1 MSSQANL
8 ELILNE
14 LKFTAEE
21 REAFLLTT
29 KIARDYMKDSTIDL
43 EKQFREIVEKV
54 VPDEI

>member
-21 REAFLLTT
+21 RDAFLLTT
-29 KIARDYMKDSTIDL
+29 KIARDYMKDSSIDL

>member
-21 REAFLLTT
+21 RDAFLLTT
-29 KIARDYMKDSTIDL
+29 KIARDYMKDSSIDL

-54 VPDEI
+54 VPDEV

>member
-29 KIARDYMKDSTIDL
+29 KIARDYMKDSSIDL

>member
-29 KIARDYMKDSTIDL
+29 KIARDYMKDSSIDL

-54 VPDEI
+54 VPNEI